1 MSVADQ
7 TRYSLKDANFV
18 DQMRS
23 STLDLVQDEGS
34 AVRAGKASQLKWDR
48 KSKKFGNK
56 NEVGADNKKMIRSE
70 SGALLPASYRSG
82 RYDELKSPS
91 AILGSRR
98 NLEKVSGLSQGIAC
112 SRIMPTKFQ
121 RKAKNSRVPRRRK

>member
-1 MSVADQ
+1 
-7 TRYSLKDANFV
+7 
-18 DQMRS
+18 MRS

-82 RYDELKSPS
+82 RYDEWRKSKRGQPS
-91 AILGSRR
+91 DGSKD
-98 NLEKVSGLSQGIAC
+98 EPGKPKKVSSSLRGRVSDQNSCSTIDISSSKQSLSLLRLSSARVGI
-112 SRIMPTKFQ
+112 
-121 RKAKNSRVPRRRK
+121 